1 MFKIFGHPPMMS
13 LCDGVG
19 ECLVCSCHTTTEAL
33 TTCDVDEDRMSNTSI
48 STFLIVNLTNK
59 HRSFLSFKKDAIL
72 SIVMTGQDGSS
83 PISDQHHATWRTGD
97 KRSKHGEMLTQSSN
111 IAMSLTSQNLCGVL
125 FHVHSS
131 SNGTCALD
139 EMGDLI
145 PRRSIL
151 YALD

>member
-1 MFKIFGHPPMMS
+1 MPCLFLS
-13 LCDGVG
+13 YDDGG
-19 ECLVCSCHTTTEAL
+19 IDYLGG
-33 TTCDVDEDRMSNTSI
+33 VDEERCQRI
-48 STFLIVNLTNK
+48 PFSTFFIDNLTNK
-59 HRSFLSFKKDAIL
+59 HRSFLLPKKDAIV
-72 SIVMTGQDGSS
+72 IARQDGSS
-83 PISDQHHATWRTGD
+83 PISDHHHATWRAGD